1 MTTNTLASGS
11 RLQSLDVIRGIAILG
26 ILLMN
31 IQVFS
36 MIGQAYGNP
45 TAYGDFSGANRW
57 VWIFSHVLAD
67 QKFMTIFSLLFG
79 ASMMLI
85 IQGAQRKERSALGL
99 HYRRNFWLL
108 IIGLAHAYLIW
119 YGDILTPYALCAL
132 LLYPAYKL
140 SPKAA
145 IIIGAILFT
154 VPSVLET
161 SLGLSMP
168 YWPQEEIL
176 ALQGDW
182 LPRPE
187 LVQREI
193 SAYQGSMLEQLNMR
207 AHTAFML
214 QTTVMPLHIL
224 WRVLGLMLMGMALFK
239 TGFLG
244 GGLSIITYRRTA
256 LWAGLPGL
264 ALVLIGVV
272 SNLQANFDITYSM
285 LLGSQWN
292 YWGSLGMALAYIS
305 LIILWVKSPAGQKLK
320 ARFSAVG
327 RMALSNYLIQSL
339 IGAFIFYGLGLF
351 GEVSRVGQFLVVL
364 GIWALQ
370 LTYSPWW
377 MARFHYGPFEWAWRS
392 LTQGK
397 RQPWLKM
404 RSC

>member
-327 RMALSNYLIQSL
+327 RMA
-339 IGAFIFYGLGLF
+339 
-351 GEVSRVGQFLVVL
+351 
-364 GIWALQ
+364 
-370 LTYSPWW
+370 
-377 MARFHYGPFEWAWRS
+377 
-392 LTQGK
+392 
-397 RQPWLKM
+397 
-404 RSC
+404 